1 MNDIMFAFAFL
12 AWQLICVS
20 IISKCL
26 KPKAMLRNSW
36 WDIAHLQSG
45 WSLEKLKLVYQI
57 TFYIV
62 YDFWL
67 FKDDLFMHCFS
78 YPEAGF
84 YCEYFA
90 CICLTVIFMRWKEL
104 WAGMICAAM
113 AEEEMHT
120 K

>member
-1 MNDIMFAFAFL
+1 MG
-12 AWQLICVS
+12 
-20 IISKCL
+20 
-26 KPKAMLRNSW
+26 

-104 WAGMICAAM
+104 WAGMICAAI